1 MIWGGL
7 NVVVKEGK
15 LQERAEGL
23 LGCTNVAGEGCKYLY
38 VICEFDASH
47 LILQQINSITFF

>member
-38 VICEFDASH
+38 VIRVFDAFH
-47 LILQQINSITFF
+47 LAANQLNYIF